1 MSPIVDRMRRVLDAQ
16 RAAFLADPYPPLA
29 ERKHKLRALKAALRS
44 YQNEIVTAV
53 DADFGGRSADET
65 RLIEVIGPILQIDH
79 ALANLRLWMKP
90 SRRRTELVFLTNR
103 ARVEYQPKGV
113 VGIINP
119 WNFPL
124 YLAVGPL
131 VAALAAGNRAM
142 IRMSQFTPRS
152 GEVLGRM
159 LGGIFPESEVAVF
172 GGDLA
177 EAEAFSRLP
186 FDHLVFTGSSEV
198 GRHVMRAAA
207 EHLVP
212 VTLELGGKS
221 PALVAPG
228 ADLADAAKRIAHGR
242 TLSGGQVCV
251 APDYALVQRDH
262 VEPFAEAVCAAFGR
276 MYCSPQGSADYTALA
291 TDRRAQRIRE
301 MIVDAEAKGA
311 RVVAAGAD
319 GPGRRIA
326 LRVVT
331 RVREDMT
338 VMQQEIFGPILP
350 VVPYVT
356 LDDAIAYITARP
368 RPLALYAF
376 GLAGAELEAVM
387 RRTHAG
393 GMAINDCGWQAFNHD
408 LPFGGIGNSGMGS
421 YHGEEGFRALSHAKP
436 VYVRHRFFPIGL
448 FYAPYGNAVQR
459 LVMRFYLGMPAR
471 AAGRTQPGKK
481 GESAT
486 TAGPLG

>member
-1 MSPIVDRMRRVLDAQ
+1 MNSIIERMQRVLGAQ
-16 RAAFLADPYPPLA
+16 RLAFLGHPYPPLA
-29 ERKHKLRALKAALRS
+29 ERKDKLRALKAVLRS
-44 YQNEIVTAV
+44 YQDEVVMAV

-79 ALANLRLWMKP
+79 ALANLRRWMKP
-90 SRRRTELVFLTNR
+90 SRRRTEPVFFTNS

-124 YLAVGPL
+124 YLALGPL

-142 IRMSQFTPRS
+142 IRMSQFVPRS
-152 GEVLGRM
+152 RELLERM
-159 LGGIFPESEVAVF
+159 LGEIFSEDEVAVF

-186 FDHLVFTGSSEV
+186 FDHLVFTGSSAV

-242 TLSGGQVCV
+242 TLSGGQICV
-251 APDYALVQRDH
+251 APDYALVQRDR
-262 VEPFAEAVCAAFGR
+262 VEPFAEAVCTAFRR
-276 MYCSPQGSADYTALA
+276 MYSSPQGTADYTALA
-291 TDRRAQRIRE
+291 TEGRAQRIRD
-301 MIVDAEAKGA
+301 MIGDAESKGA
-311 RVVAAGAD
+311 RVVTAGVD

-331 RVREDMT
+331 QVRDDMT

-350 VVPYVT
+350 VVPYDT
-356 LDDAIAYITARP
+356 LDDAIAYITSRP

-376 GLAGAELEAVM
+376 GLAGTELEDVK

-393 GMAINDCGWQAFNHD
+393 GMSINDCGWHAFNHD

-421 YHGEEGFRALSHAKP
+421 YHGEEGFRALSHAKS
-436 VYVRHRFFPIGL
+436 VYVRHRFFPVGL
-448 FYAPYGNAVQR
+448 FYPPYGNVVQR
-459 LVMRFYLGMPAR
+459 LVMRLYLGRSAR
-471 AAGRTQPGKK
+471 AARRTQSR
-481 GESAT
+481 SARPT
-486 TAGPLG
+486 QAT

>member
-1 MSPIVDRMRRVLDAQ
+1 MA
-16 RAAFLADPYPPLA
+16 
-29 ERKHKLRALKAALRS
+29 
-44 YQNEIVTAV
+44 AV

-79 ALANLRLWMKP
+79 ALANLRRWMKP

-124 YLAVGPL
+124 YLALGPL

-152 GEVLGRM
+152 REVLWRM
-159 LGGIFPESEVAVF
+159 LGGIFPEREVAVF

-186 FDHLVFTGSSEV
+186 FDHLVFTGSPQV
-198 GRHVMRAAA
+198 GRHIMRAAA

-221 PALVAPG
+221 PALVGPA
-228 ADLADAAKRIAHGR
+228 ADLADAARRIAHGR

-251 APDYALVQRDH
+251 APDYALVQRDR
-262 VEPFAEAVCAAFGR
+262 VEPFVEAVCAAYRR
-276 MYCSPQGSADYTALA
+276 MYASPQGSADCTALA

-301 MIVDAEAKGA
+301 MIADAQAKGA
-311 RVVAAGAD
+311 RVVAAGVD

-331 RVREDMT
+331 QVRDDMT
-338 VMQQEIFGPILP
+338 VMQQEIFGPVLP
-350 VVPYVT
+350 VVPYDT

-376 GLAGAELEAVM
+376 GLAGAELEKVE

-448 FYAPYGNAVQR
+448 FYPPYGNVVQR
-459 LVMRFYLGMPAR
+459 LVMRFYLGTPAR
-471 AAGRTQPGKK
+471 AAGRTRAASRP
-481 GESAT
+481 
-486 TAGPLG
+486 AG